1 MVHYCCYLFLLFI
14 IYSLLGYVCE
24 IIYCTIESRK
34 LIINRGFFI
43 GPYLPIYGFST
54 ILMCLSLQKYEHDM
68 VALFVMS
75 LVLCTSIEFVTS
87 YILEKIFKVRWWD
100 YSHLSF
106 NINGRVCLLNSI
118 LFGIAGVFVI
128 EIINP
133 FLIFLL
139 DFLPTT
145 VLYIVTVVLLV
156 IFLLDVGISIA
167 VLTKIKLSSM
177 NYGKRDASSDI
188 IKLRNKALERY
199 TFFTTRLLNAFPKV
213 EGLNKEQFI
222 AIKKK
227 VNKFRAKLK
236 EKKEQKKEKKRM
248 KKEKE
253 KRKTG
258 S

>member
-1 MVHYCCYLFLLFI
+1 M

-24 IIYCTIESRK
+24 IIYCSIESKR

-54 ILMCLSLQKYEHDM
+54 ILMCLFLEKYKHDL
-68 VALFVMS
+68 VVLFVMS
-75 LVLCTSIEFVTS
+75 LVLCTIVEFVTS

-118 LFGIAGVFVI
+118 LFGIAGVMVI
-128 EIINP
+128 EFLNP
-133 FLIFLL
+133 FLIFVL
-139 DFLPTT
+139 DLFPT
-145 VLYIVTVVLLV
+145 VILYILSIILLV
-156 IFLLDVGISIA
+156 IFLFDVGISIA
-167 VLTKIKLSSM
+167 VLTKIRLSSM
-177 NYGKRDASSDI
+177 NYGKRDASEDI

-227 VNKFRAKLK
+227 VNKLRAKLK
-236 EKKEQKKEKKRM
+236 EKKERKREM
-248 KKEKE
+248 
-253 KRKTG
+253 KRKKKTD

>member
-1 MVHYCCYLFLLFI
+1 M
-14 IYSLLGYVCE
+14 IYSLLGYFCE

-34 LIINRGFFI
+34 LVINRGFFI

-54 ILMCLSLQKYEHDM
+54 ILMCLFLEKYKHDI

-75 LVLCTSIEFVTS
+75 LMLCTVVEFITS

-118 LFGIAGVFVI
+118 LFGIAGVIVVDFL
-128 EIINP
+128 NP
-133 FLIFLL
+133 IFFFFLNL
-139 DFLPTT
+139 LPTT
-145 VLYIVTVVLLV
+145 ILYLLSAILLV
-156 IFLLDVGISIA
+156 IFLFDVSISIA

-177 NYGKRDASSDI
+177 NYGKRDASADI

-222 AIKKK
+222 DIKKK
-227 VNKFRAKLK
+227 VNKLRAKLK
-236 EKKEQKKEKKRM
+236 DKKEKKR
-248 KKEKE
+248 
-253 KRKTG
+253 
-258 S
+258 